1 MSGVIDFDEIARR
14 SGLDPTDIKEAEV
27 GSVSGRLRRVRE
39 FDWAQVRRSA
49 LLNGPT
55 DIALTFADYL
65 GKENRKAFRYEQ
77 LNDNTLLFIEEL
89 VKVWGVPVSLISTDF
104 SDINI
109 IDRLSCKAFPKD
121 LKTLIELHPHLY
133 HMAVPCSL
141 P

>member
-65 GKENRKAFRYEQ
+65 GKENRKA
-77 LNDNTLLFIEEL
+77 
-89 VKVWGVPVSLISTDF
+89 
-104 SDINI
+104 
-109 IDRLSCKAFPKD
+109 
-121 LKTLIELHPHLY
+121 
-133 HMAVPCSL
+133 
-141 P
+141 